1 MSWRGILAAVLIVC
15 AIIGARQFSKAQQD
29 TPSKAQQDTYSKA
42 QQDTSSTEEVE
53 ICRGKDSFTYEADGK
68 RYSLPFEV
76 IDDQAVVEG
85 DIVLGQATDVLNG
98 GANHVVPVVPD
109 YVRGE
114 PMRWESNLLPY
125 IIDASVTAS
134 DRAVIQ
140 QAIMAWQRATNVRFR
155 QLSGARDWKLESYVK
170 FSGQKNQCSSN
181 SLGIK
186 QRLSGKVNEEDSINV
201 VEVAGCGQNWGRIA
215 HQIGHVL
222 GLGHEHS
229 RGGRDD
235 YITILWS
242 NIDGPKQ
249 FCRVIWDQQA
259 LANTAYDY
267 DSIMHYAS
275 TRAAKRSSDCKK
287 VMYEG
292 KQDCLAFLPNQE
304 KLEQQRRTAGSNV
317 EPGQRDHLGAGDIAL
332 VNILYPASPPPPSP
346 AQPCVRST
354 TTSIKAGD
362 RTTTTTT
369 NTEPCSPR
377 PQKAI
382 AEPRPDRP
390 RCCQDRWGAGRFC
403 RPDACPAIRVS
414 WPRPD
419 RWCRPEWCRPRPRR
433 HCDGW
438 IEDGWERPP
447 FDDWDDDRW

>member
-1 MSWRGILAAVLIVC
+1 MSWRGILVAVLIVG
-15 AIIGARQFSKAQQD
+15 AIIWARQFSKAE
-29 TPSKAQQDTYSKA
+29 QDTYSKA
-42 QQDTSSTEEVE
+42 QRDTSGNEEVE

-76 IDDQAVVEG
+76 VDDQAVVEG
-85 DIVLGQATDVLNG
+85 DIVFGRATDVLNE
-98 GANHVVPVVPD
+98 GANYVAPVVPD

-114 PMRWESNLLPY
+114 PKRWESNLVPY

-140 QAIMAWQRATNVRFR
+140 QAIMAWQRATNIRFS
-155 QLSGARDWKLESYVK
+155 QLSGARDWKLENYVK
-170 FSGQKNQCSSN
+170 FSGQKNQCSTN

-186 QRLSGKVNEEDSINV
+186 QRLSGKLNEEDSINV

-215 HQIGHVL
+215 HEIGHVL

-229 RGGRDD
+229 RGHRDD

-249 FCRVIWDQQA
+249 FCRVIWDQQT
-259 LANTAYDY
+259 LASTAYDY
-267 DSIMHYAS
+267 DSIMHYAP
-275 TRAAKRSSDCKK
+275 TRAAKRSPDCKK
-287 VMYEG
+287 VTYDG

-304 KLEQQRRTAGSNV
+304 KLEQQRQTAGSNV
-317 EPGQRDHLGAGDIAL
+317 EPGQRDHLSAGDIAR
-332 VNILYPASPPPPSP
+332 VNMLYPASPPPPPP
-346 AQPCVRST
+346 AQPCVR
-354 TTSIKAGD
+354 
-362 RTTTTTT
+362 TTTTT

-377 PQKAI
+377 SQKTI
-382 AEPRPDRP
+382 TEPRPDRP
-390 RCCQDRWGAGRFC
+390 RCCGDRWGAGRFC
-403 RPDACPAIRVS
+403 RPDVCPAVRVS

-419 RWCRPEWCRPRPRR
+419 RWCRPGWCRPRPRR

-438 IEDGWERPP
+438 IEHGWERPP
-447 FDDWDDDRW
+447 FDDWDDDR

>member
-1 MSWRGILAAVLIVC
+1 
-15 AIIGARQFSKAQQD
+15 
-29 TPSKAQQDTYSKA
+29 
-42 QQDTSSTEEVE
+42 
-53 ICRGKDSFTYEADGK
+53 
-68 RYSLPFEV
+68 
-76 IDDQAVVEG
+76 
-85 DIVLGQATDVLNG
+85 
-98 GANHVVPVVPD
+98 
-109 YVRGE
+109 
-114 PMRWESNLLPY
+114 
-125 IIDASVTAS
+125 
-134 DRAVIQ
+134 
-140 QAIMAWQRATNVRFR
+140 
-155 QLSGARDWKLESYVK
+155 LSGARDWKLENYVK

-186 QRLSGKVNEEDSINV
+186 QRLSGKVNEADSINV

-215 HQIGHVL
+215 HEIGHVL
-222 GLGHEHS
+222 GLGHQHS
-229 RGGRDD
+229 RGNRDD

-275 TRAAKRSSDCKK
+275 TQAAKRSSDCKK
-287 VMYEG
+287 VIYDG

-304 KLEQQRRTAGSNV
+304 KLEQQRRTVGSNV
-317 EPGQRDHLGAGDIAL
+317 EPGQRDHLSAGDIAL

-346 AQPCVRST
+346 DQPCVRST
-354 TTSIKAGD
+354 TTSIKVGD
-362 RTTTTTT
+362 RTATTTT

-377 PQKAI
+377 SQKTI
-382 AEPRPDRP
+382 TEPSPDRP
-390 RCCQDRWGAGRFC
+390 RCCWDRWGAGRFC

-414 WPRPD
+414 GPRPD
-419 RWCRPEWCRPRPRR
+419 RWCRPDWCRPRPRR